1 MEATRLTCVLFDLY
15 GTLVDV
21 RLNEDAPTLWAGLA
35 AVVRELG
42 GALEHSSDVRDR
54 FRQILD
60 EEARHGRE
68 GFLLEP
74 TFRRLLAC
82 FGAGEN
88 VAHLGRE
95 FRRLSAEELTLRSYV
110 APLYEQLHR
119 SGCTIGIVSNTE
131 SVLTQFD
138 LDYHPLLFSSDT
150 IVLSS
155 EVGVR
160 KPDVRIFE
168 IALDR
173 LHAAAEAAVFVGNSM
188 AEDIE
193 GARRAGLR
201 AIHLDDGATGI
212 APLTRDVL
220 RVRPSLSTLK
230 DALQRFGWHTSARAR
245 SAR

>member
-1 MEATRLTCVLFDLY
+1 MKATRITCVLFDLY

-21 RLNEDAPTLWAGLA
+21 RLNEDTPTLWAGLA

-42 GALEHSSDVRDR
+42 GVVEQPSNVRDR

-82 FGAGEN
+82 FGADQN
-88 VAHLGRE
+88 VAHLGRA
-95 FRRLSAEELTLRSYV
+95 FRRLSVEELTLRSYV
-110 APLYEQLHR
+110 APLFEQLHR

-131 SVLTQFD
+131 AVLTQFD
-138 LDYHPLLFSSDT
+138 LECHPLLFSSDT

-160 KPDVRIFE
+160 KPDVRIFG

-173 LHAAAEAAVFVGNSM
+173 LHAAAEEAVFVGNSM

-201 AIHLDDGATGI
+201 AIHLDDGASGI
-212 APLTRDVL
+212 APLTGDVL
-220 RVRPSLSTLK
+220 RVQPSLSRLA
-230 DALQRFGWHTSARAR
+230 DALQRFGWQPSSAR
-245 SAR
+245 